1 VVGSA
6 AGEWILSGGR
16 MEDPGAG
23 TIAFLPAMDRFEDFY
38 DTLDISLEA
47 FRDHVNGGGMFNYVE
62 ALRSAG
68 IQTVLF
74 FGSARVSEPLRF
86 RHRPTG
92 TLVCLFPSPRL
103 HQKLQGARDRYLPGS
118 RVMRSLLSYGSIP
131 PRLLARELQRE
142 RCEAILCQEYE
153 HARFDVCSLLGRLHR
168 LPVFATFQGGT
179 VGASR
184 LERPIRPLALRWC
197 AGLIVG
203 AGGELARVQSQ
214 YALPPA
220 KLAQIPNPIDVRAKP
235 PLDRHQARERLGI
248 DPAAVVVIWHGRVQ
262 IELKGLDTLIESWRL
277 VCEERAGVPLLLLLV
292 GGGNDAAELRRLLQA
307 SGPDEVRW
315 IDRFIMDRAELLA
328 YLAAADV
335 STLPSRREGF
345 PVAVLEAMACGLPV
359 VAAEVS
365 GIPELL
371 EGGEASGGVV
381 VPPGDASALAAA
393 LGRLMDDERLRRELG
408 AHARRRVEQRFS
420 LEVVGRQLRE
430 FMAARGAFRARR

>member
-1 VVGSA
+1 M
-6 AGEWILSGGR
+6 LSRGR
-16 MEDPGAG
+16 TEDSGVG

-47 FRDHVNGGGMFNYVE
+47 WRDRVDGGGMFNYVE

-68 IQTVLF
+68 IRTVLF

-92 TLVCLFPSPRL
+92 TPVCLVPSPRL

-118 RVMRSLLSYGSIP
+118 RVMRSVLSYRSIP
-131 PRLLARELQRE
+131 PRLLARELRRE
-142 RCEAILCQEYE
+142 RCQAILCQEYE
-153 HARFDVCSLLGRLHR
+153 HARFDVCSLLGRLLR

-179 VGASR
+179 AGASR
-184 LERPIRPLALRWC
+184 LERPIRPLTLRLC
-197 AGLIVG
+197 AGLIIG

-235 PLDRHQARERLGI
+235 PFDRHQARERLGI
-248 DPAAVVVIWHGRVQ
+248 DPHAVVVIWHGRVQ
-262 IELKGLDTLIESWRL
+262 IELKGLDTLLESWRL
-277 VCEERAGVPLLLLLV
+277 VCEARAGVPLLLLVV
-292 GGGNDAAELRRLLQA
+292 GGGNDAAELGRLLQA
-307 SGPDEVRW
+307 PGLDEVRW
-315 IDRFIMDRAELLA
+315 IDRFIVDRTELLT

-335 STLPSRREGF
+335 SALPSRREGF
-345 PVAVLEAMACGLPV
+345 PVAVLEAMACELPV
-359 VAAEVS
+359 VAAEVN
-365 GIPELL
+365 GIPEIL
-371 EGGEASGGVV
+371 EGGEASGGVA
-381 VPPGDASALAAA
+381 VPPGDVGALAAA
-393 LGRLMDDERLRRELG
+393 LGRLVDDERLRRELG
-408 AHARRRVEQRFS
+408 ARARRRVEQRFS